1 MITTEQLLNLINN
14 DIQQLEGESD
24 HQTLLL
30 RCALFDS
37 VYKALTELDV
47 SSKLTRSADDFYDA
61 NRLYVGVAGMYI
73 EVLGNEL
80 VMEKPKHTD
89 DEIKFIAE
97 QSAIFT
103 ALLAKLFRTARS
115 ITEPS
120 GLESVLPGK
129 LWIDNVKALYIKSN
143 NQ

>member
-1 MITTEQLLNLINN
+1 MITSEQLLNLVNN

-30 RCALFDS
+30 RCSLFDS
-37 VYKALTELDV
+37 LYKALTELDV

-73 EVLGNEL
+73 EVLNDQII
-80 VMEKPKHTD
+80 EKPELTD
-89 DEIKFIAE
+89 DDRKFIAE

-115 ITEPS
+115 ITEPDV
-120 GLESVLPGK
+120 LESVLPGK
-129 LWIDNVKALYIKSN
+129 LWKENVKALYIKSN

>member
-1 MITTEQLLNLINN
+1 MITSEQLLNLVNN

-30 RCALFDS
+30 RCSLFDS
-37 VYKALTELDV
+37 LYKALTELDV

-61 NRLYVGVAGMYI
+61 NRLYIGVAGMYI
-73 EVLGNEL
+73 EVLNDQII
-80 VMEKPKHTD
+80 EKPELTD
-89 DEIKFIAE
+89 DDRQFIAE
-97 QSAIFT
+97 QSSIFT

-115 ITEPS
+115 ITEP
-120 GLESVLPGK
+120 GVLESVLPGK

>member
-1 MITTEQLLNLINN
+1 MITSEQLLNLVNN

-37 VYKALTELDV
+37 LYKALTELDV

-73 EVLGNEL
+73 EVLNDQII
-80 VMEKPKHTD
+80 EKPELTD
-89 DEIKFIAE
+89 DDIKFIAE

-115 ITEPS
+115 ITEP
-120 GLESVLPGK
+120 GVLESVLPGK
-129 LWIDNVKALYIKSN
+129 LWLDNVKALYNKSN

>member
-1 MITTEQLLNLINN
+1 
-14 DIQQLEGESD
+14 
-24 HQTLLL
+24 
-30 RCALFDS
+30 
-37 VYKALTELDV
+37 LTELDV

-73 EVLGNEL
+73 EVLNDQII
-80 VMEKPKHTD
+80 EKPELTD
-89 DEIKFIAE
+89 DDRKFIAE

-115 ITEPS
+115 ITEPNV
-120 GLESVLPGK
+120 LESVLPGK
-129 LWIDNVKALYIKSN
+129 LWIDNVKSLYIKSN

>member
-1 MITTEQLLNLINN
+1 MITSEQLLNLVNN

-30 RCALFDS
+30 RCSLFDS
-37 VYKALTELDV
+37 LYKALTELDV

-73 EVLGNEL
+73 EVLNDQIIEKLEL
-80 VMEKPKHTD
+80 TD
-89 DEIKFIAE
+89 DDRKFIAE

-115 ITEPS
+115 ITEPDV
-120 GLESVLPGK
+120 LESVLPGK
-129 LWIDNVKALYIKSN
+129 LWKENVKALYIKSN